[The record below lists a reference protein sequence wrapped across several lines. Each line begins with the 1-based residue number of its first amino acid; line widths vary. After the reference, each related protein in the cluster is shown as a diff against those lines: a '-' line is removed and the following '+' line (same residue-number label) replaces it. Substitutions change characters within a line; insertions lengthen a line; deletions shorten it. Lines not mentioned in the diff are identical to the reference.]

1 VVSTT
6 IIPYFSILYTG
17 LILGEYYILH
27 TARKRLKNGT
37 LEEWLKKTLE
47 AYIHN
52 PDIDPYSL
60 LPPK

>member
-1 VVSTT
+1 MS
-6 IIPYFSILYTG
+6 
-17 LILGEYYILH
+17 ILH
-27 TARKRLKNGT
+27 TARKRLKIGS

-52 PDIDPYSL
+52 PDIDPYLL